1 MLNPHYKNMGN
12 LYGSRVLD
20 LSAAA
25 PRVGVEGAAAI
36 MRHRLPMTARESVA
50 LGFYD
55 ACPWRAIRHA
65 FLVDVARRAELAV
78 APDFAGRLRDKQ
90 QRRTADEAA
99 KPLAAWRAEELARMR
114 RSFFGFDPSYH
125 RRPLAFRAQVAGL
138 LDAAPPGAPSR
149 SRLEDSRLTG

>member
-1 MLNPHYKNMGN
+1 VLNPHYKNMGN
-12 LYGSRVLD
+12 LYGSEFWTYL
-20 LSAAA
+20 LP

-55 ACPWRAIRHA
+55 ACLAGDQAA
-65 FLVDVARRAELAV
+65 FLVDVARRAAELAA

-114 RSFFGFDPSYH
+114 RNFFGFDPSYH
-125 RRPLAFRAQVAGL
+125 VARWHFVRKSPASWTPRHLARHRDLGWKIPA
-138 LDAAPPGAPSR
+138 
-149 SRLEDSRLTG
+149 